1 MSRGV
6 AERTVGVKGENAVGG
21 PGVQNGSEGVAFDV
35 GVIDQEPRAGGD
47 DEGRILGRAVAVG
60 GSDRR
65 VIETPSTGYFACGR
79 TTKSTIEKFDETSK
93 NFLEEEL
100 ETSPYTHCVF
110 NAQIGILGIARK
122 TNLAPTV
129 KGIAARI
136 QQLLSQTKVV
146 ASSYTSVEIAPIPDP
161 EDFLRA
167 LDSAYLV
174 SRFAATFHG
183 PNPFDADEAFQ
194 KPLSVYLRSA
204 NGKSG
209 RAQIQGDDLN
219 REVLKAVTRST
230 AATGNEATARLRKK
244 KSGKATTMHLRG
256 DPVKGQ
262 YEEDDKP
269 EDVLADLEKIYER
282 VREK

>member
-1 MSRGV
+1 MPAIEYSLFRAKFIPSKQPPLFPPEPLT
-6 AERTVGVKGENAVGG
+6 AEQIFVRALEEKPSA
-21 PGVQNGSEGVAFDV
+21 
-35 GVIDQEPRAGGD
+35 EPR
-47 DEGRILGRAVAVG
+47 EGHRWHIGNIQLF
-60 GSDRR
+60 
-65 VIETPSTGYFACGR
+65 TQNTGYFACGR

-122 TNLAPTV
+122 TSLAPTV

-146 ASSYTSVEIAPIPDP
+146 ANSHTSVEIAPIPDP

-194 KPLSVYLRSA
+194 KPLSVYLRAA

-230 AATGNEATARLRKK
+230 AATGNEATARIRKK
-244 KSGKATTMHLRG
+244 KSAKATTMHLRG

-262 YEEDDKP
+262 YDEDDKP
-269 EDVLADLEKIYER
+269 REVLADLEKIYER